1 MNPSTIIKKYSSD
14 NFFIND
20 ITRESYKRNDF
31 KNETN
36 SLVNRF
42 ESDILLNS
50 KEAFESNNDRL
61 NSLQDEIVSLKN
73 KLKTVY
79 EKEKEI
85 YRLTV
90 ENKKL
95 KSEVEE
101 NKKVIDENNNLKL
114 QNSKLLNDI
123 DQLNIQLMNLDS
135 LKQENTLLKDKL
147 KKYLETEDKE
157 EKEEKEDLHLDIH
170 LDSEEKKESKE
181 KKEKQI
187 IINISQLKDILS
199 NRLKKYHEDHID
211 SIIKQYDL
219 KDNNSINI
227 SKMGEI
233 LEQAIHI

>member
-20 ITRESYKRNDF
+20 ITRESYKINDF

-79 EKEKEI
+79 EKDKEI

-114 QNSKLLNDI
+114 QNSNLLNDI

-157 EKEEKEDLHLDIH
+157 EKEDLHLDIN

>member
-1 MNPSTIIKKYSSD
+1 
-14 NFFIND
+14 
-20 ITRESYKRNDF
+20 
-31 KNETN
+31 
-36 SLVNRF
+36 
-42 ESDILLNS
+42 
-50 KEAFESNNDRL
+50 
-61 NSLQDEIVSLKN
+61 
-73 KLKTVY
+73 
-79 EKEKEI
+79 
-85 YRLTV
+85 
-90 ENKKL
+90 
-95 KSEVEE
+95 
-101 NKKVIDENNNLKL
+101 ENNNLKL

>member
-95 KSEVEE
+95 TSEIEE

-114 QNSKLLNDI
+114 QNSNLLKDI
-123 DQLNIQLMNLDS
+123 DQLNIQL
-135 LKQENTLLKDKL
+135 
-147 KKYLETEDKE
+147 
-157 EKEEKEDLHLDIH
+157 I
-170 LDSEEKKESKE
+170 
-181 KKEKQI
+181 
-187 IINISQLKDILS
+187 
-199 NRLKKYHEDHID
+199 
-211 SIIKQYDL
+211 
-219 KDNNSINI
+219 
-227 SKMGEI
+227 
-233 LEQAIHI
+233 